1 MKSLNN
7 EPEQTIMGRTPK
19 EHNERASFWRKV
31 GAAYLVAAMA
41 ILTIVVLS

>member
-1 MKSLNN
+1 
-7 EPEQTIMGRTPK
+7 MGRTPE

-41 ILTIVVLS
+41 STTIVTMA